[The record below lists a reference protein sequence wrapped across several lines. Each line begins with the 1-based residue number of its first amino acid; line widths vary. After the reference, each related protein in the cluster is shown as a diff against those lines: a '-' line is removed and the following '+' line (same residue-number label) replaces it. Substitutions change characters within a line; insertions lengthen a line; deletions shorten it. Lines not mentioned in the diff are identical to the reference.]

1 MKKSAAAELMNM
13 KKVFFFHFLFSS
25 FFFLPF
31 SRLSV
36 LHLFSFA
43 SPPKCFRHFFF
54 LFSCRFDGGNRS
66 NQKKTVPSFT
76 EFIFFFCKTFHFAF
90 LVHPIAFSLF
100 LFFFKSSSISFYP
113 LDWICLFF
121 NFFLFN
127 WLSPNF
133 SRIFFCERF
142 FSRAF
147 ILFFIFFF
155 VYFFLFFFCFCS
167 KKGRVSGVSA
177 DQWRPTFIISLINW
191 PTGRR
196 LISRAPIET
205 NRFLPVASRF
215 QVEEPKKK

>member
-25 FFFLPF
+25 FFFLTFF
-31 SRLSV
+31 SVVRSSLV
-36 LHLFSFA
+36 FFCFAAEMFS
-43 SPPKCFRHFFF
+43 PLFF

-76 EFIFFFCKTFHFAF
+76 EFIFFSAKPSILLSSCIP
-90 LVHPIAFSLF
+90 LLF
-100 LFFFKSSSISFYP
+100 LSFCFFFKSSSISFYP

-155 VYFFLFFFCFCS
+155 VFFCFFFVFARKREGS
-167 KKGRVSGVSA
+167 LVS
-177 DQWRPTFIISLINW
+177 RPTNGGRLSL
-191 PTGRR
+191 
-196 LISRAPIET
+196 SR
-205 NRFLPVASRF
+205 
-215 QVEEPKKK
+215 